1 MKSLIFD
8 KSEVCV
14 GTVVKVEKNKKVHH
28 PAYILTF
35 DFGNEIGIKNFSTNY
50 KIVYDRVFNGVT

>member
-1 MKSLIFD
+1 M
-8 KSEVCV
+8 